1 MPIYKFRLAGPPHQS
16 DDIAKSVQVDF
27 HHTQIQM
34 IERAAIPQAAKNSRS
49 KCAGSCRTRDTL
61 SQATAQCDNH
71 HAAR

>member
-34 IERAAIPQAAKNSRS
+34 IERAAILTPPKIHE
-49 KCAGSCRTRDTL
+49 AG
-61 SQATAQCDNH
+61 APKG
-71 HAAR
+71 AARVIPFIK